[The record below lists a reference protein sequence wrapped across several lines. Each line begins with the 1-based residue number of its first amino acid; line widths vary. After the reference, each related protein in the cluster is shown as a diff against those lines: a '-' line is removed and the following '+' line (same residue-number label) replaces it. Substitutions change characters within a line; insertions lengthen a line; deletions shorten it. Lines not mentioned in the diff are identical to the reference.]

1 MIRNFKK
8 ILIIMILALL
18 SMSINVKASTTN
30 TTIVGEDECTKG
42 DVITLEVKVQG
53 TEKGLIGA
61 QGKISYDNEVLEY
74 KSCEIIA
81 SGWKNLTFNQ
91 NTGIYLAEI
100 ETIGDEEA
108 FVKTET
114 SILRFKFQVKE
125 TTKTNTT
132 VSIDDIIYTDSEYQ
146 TIDSGNVSKTIKIIQ
161 ESNNQDENDDD
172 NNTNNNNNVNTNGNT
187 DSNNIN
193 NNQTTNTKPG
203 NTNNQTVSDK
213 VLPHSGIS
221 RNILIVVIILG
232 IVGIFCYMKYSK
244 YKEIK

>member
-1 MIRNFKK
+1 MIKNLKK
-8 ILIIMILALL
+8 ILIIMIFTLL

-61 QGKISYDNEVLEY
+61 QGKISYDKEVLEY
-74 KSCEIIA
+74 KSCEIVA
-81 SGWKNLTFNQ
+81 SGWKHLTFNE

-100 ETIGDEEA
+100 ETIGDEKA

-114 SILRFKFQVKE
+114 AILRFKFQVKE

-132 VSIDDIIYTDSEYQ
+132 VSIDEIIYTDSEYQ
-146 TIDSGNVSKTIKIIQ
+146 TIDSGNVSKTIKIV
-161 ESNNQDENDDD
+161 EKDNDGNNNNDNE
-172 NNTNNNNNVNTNGNT
+172 NNTNNNGNTNNNTSNNV
-187 DSNNIN
+187 N

-203 NTNNQTVSDK
+203 NTNNQNVSDK
-213 VLPHSGIS
+213 VLPNSGMS
-221 RNILIVVIILG
+221 RNIIIIAIILS
-232 IVGIFCYMKYSK
+232 IVGIFSCIKYSR
-244 YKEIK
+244 YKGIK

>member
-8 ILIIMILALL
+8 ILIIMIFTLL

-61 QGKISYDNEVLEY
+61 QGKISYDKEVLEY
-74 KSCEIIA
+74 KSCEIVA
-81 SGWKNLTFNQ
+81 LGWKHLTFNE

-100 ETIGDEEA
+100 ETIGDEKA

-114 SILRFKFQVKE
+114 AILRFKFQVKE

-132 VSIDDIIYTDSEYQ
+132 VSIDEIIYTDSEYQ
-146 TIDSGNVSKTIKIIQ
+146 TIDSGNVSKTIKIV
-161 ESNNQDENDDD
+161 EKDNDGNNNNNDNE
-172 NNTNNNNNVNTNGNT
+172 NNTNNNGNTNNNTSNNV
-187 DSNNIN
+187 N

-203 NTNNQTVSDK
+203 NTNNQNVSDK
-213 VLPHSGIS
+213 VLPNSGMS
-221 RNILIVVIILG
+221 RNIIIIVILLS
-232 IVGIFCYMKYSK
+232 IVGIFSYIKYSR
-244 YKEIK
+244 YKGIK